1 MKQILLYTCVAILAW
16 TGSAGARTF
25 RVATYNVQ
33 NLFDLTRDGTEY
45 EEYVPN
51 TRMGWNKHIAAV
63 KYRNIARVINDLAP
77 DIVALQEVESRKAL
91 ILLRDALNRKGRS
104 YPSLAV
110 ADAKPSAVKCAL
122 FSRFPIVSKRE
133 IPVREKPSRNI
144 LAVTVQ
150 VDGRPL
156 ILFVNHWKS
165 KRGPESMRLPYA
177 RALRKA
183 IDALP
188 TGTDFIVLGD
198 LNSNYN
204 EFVTFRDKP
213 LLNDTGGRTGIN
225 HVLGTIQGTQLVT
238 EHMLLRQKRKG
249 LLYNLWLELK
259 PAKRWSYNF
268 FGLKGSPD
276 NIIIPEAL
284 YDKKRIS
291 YVDNSFGR
299 FAPHYLFRKRAI
311 FRWQRAHRGKGR
323 HLGMGF
329 SDHLPIFALF
339 STDPSSHAS
348 GIPITFQPGFPMFQT
363 SERIP

>member
-1 MKQILLYTCVAILAW
+1 
-16 TGSAGARTF
+16 
-25 RVATYNVQ
+25 VATYNAQ

-51 TRMGWNKHIAAV
+51 SRMGWNRQIAAV

-133 IPVREKPSRNI
+133 IPVRETHSRNI
-144 LAVTVQ
+144 LAVTVK
-150 VDGRPL
+150 VDDKLLL
-156 ILFVNHWKS
+156 IFVNHWKS

-183 IDALP
+183 INNLP
-188 TGTDFIVLGD
+188 PETDFIVLGD

-204 EFVTFRDKP
+204 EWITFHDRAR
-213 LLNDTGGRTGIN
+213 LNDTHGRTGVN
-225 HVLGTIQGTQLVT
+225 HVLGTIQGPGMVT
-238 EHMLLRQKRKG
+238 EQVLLKQKRKR

-259 PAKRWSYNF
+259 PSRRWSYNF

-276 NIIIPEAL
+276 NIIIPESL
-284 YDKKRIS
+284 YDNKGVS

-299 FAPHYLFRKRAI
+299 FTPHYLFRKRAI
-311 FRWQRAHRGKGR
+311 FQWQRADNGKGK

-339 STDPSSHAS
+339 STDPFRA
-348 GIPITFQPGFPMFQT
+348 
-363 SERIP
+363 R

>member
-1 MKQILLYTCVAILAW
+1 MKRIILSLCSLVLVFA
-16 TGSAGARTF
+16 GSAGARTF

-51 TRMGWNKHIAAV
+51 TRMGWNKHMAAV
-63 KYRNIARVINDLAP
+63 KYRNIARVIKDLDPA
-77 DIVALQEVESRKAL
+77 ILALQEIESRRAL
-91 ILLRDALNRKGRS
+91 ALLCDALTLKGYSFPYR
-104 YPSLAV
+104 AI
-110 ADAKPSAVKCAL
+110 ADKIHSAVKCAL
-122 FSRFPIVSKRE
+122 LSRFPILSKRE

-165 KRGPESMRLPYA
+165 KHGPESMRLPYA
-177 RALRKA
+177 RALRTA

-238 EHMLLRQKRKG
+238 EHMLLRQKGKG

-284 YDKKRIS
+284 YDKKGIS

-311 FRWQRAHRGKGR
+311 FRWQRAHRGRGR

-339 STDPSSHAS
+339 SSDPSSHAS
-348 GIPITFQPGFPMFQT
+348 GIPITLQPGLPMFQT